1 MIRRPPRST
10 LFPYT
15 TLFRSHTFVE
25 FFLFCQANGW
35 RDLAGLPEL
44 PHQLRA
50 VRKLRQF
57 HRQLVSRKGT
67 VLQHRKCRIILR
79 IPTRVDQR
87 GTLLPLFDPAF
98 DLLALASDPND
109 LLQARKL
116 LRRTNPIAAPGNRE
130 NEPLLK
136 RRPSRPGALIIRS
149 HAELAFAPRP
159 VLVETLQARP

>member
-1 MIRRPPRST
+1 MLMVCFRAGGQRDAVSGARKKRLT
-10 LFPYT
+10 RLFSGEYAVTQANSCEVAKVACEQDHFYAKLT
-15 TLFRSHTFVE
+15 TLPADLRMVGFSQLDAVLLSDGSHTFVE

-87 GTLLPLFDPAF
+87 GTLLPLF
-98 DLLALASDPND
+98 
-109 LLQARKL
+109 
-116 LRRTNPIAAPGNRE
+116 
-130 NEPLLK
+130 EPDANQFHST
-136 RRPSRPGALIIRS
+136 R
-149 HAELAFAPRP
+149 
-159 VLVETLQARP
+159 